1 MLEMTLVPFDRPV
14 RAPAHVLVREL
25 QGESVLL
32 NLDSETYFGLDEVG
46 TRMWEVLTTAPSIE
60 TAFETLRVE
69 YDVAPEKLRA
79 DLEALVGQLLEKGL
93 LEQIDGA
100 TKPG

>member
-1 MLEMTLVPFDRPV
+1 MTLVPFDGPV

-46 TRMWEVLTTAPSIE
+46 TRMWAVLTTAPSIQVAYE
-60 TAFETLRVE
+60 ALLAEYAVEPEVLR
-69 YDVAPEKLRA
+69 K
-79 DLEALVGQLLEKGL
+79 DLEALVGELMERGL
-93 LEQIDGA
+93 LDLTE
-100 TKPG
+100 